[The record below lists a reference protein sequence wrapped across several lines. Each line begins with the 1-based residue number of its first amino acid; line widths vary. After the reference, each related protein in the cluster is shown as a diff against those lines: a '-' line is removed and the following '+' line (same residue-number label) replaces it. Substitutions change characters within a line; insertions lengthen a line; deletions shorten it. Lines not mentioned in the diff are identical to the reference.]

1 MADSLLIG
9 LTALNAQQQAI
20 TVASH
25 NIANAA
31 TPGYSRQN
39 AVLITPAASTISP
52 GAMGLGVTVD
62 AIRRISDNLI
72 NERLRSIQSEGGRLE
87 SLSQN
92 LQSVQAIFNETGE
105 NGFSTAINNLFA
117 GFQDIASNPESSALR
132 STVVQQVA
140 SFASSLSALGQ
151 GLERIQSQMQ
161 SGLTTEVREINTL
174 TTQIATLNGQIRSQV
189 NAGVSPNDL
198 FDQRDALLN
207 TLSQKIAVNVRT
219 DAKDQTVT
227 VDIAGH
233 LLIGSTTSDVLY
245 ATGGTNTDD
254 PLRILGGG
262 NTAVPIT
269 GGAVAAYDQLQ
280 REVMPGLLADIDS
293 LAATLAKR
301 FNALQSTGT
310 SNSFNV
316 GSWQSET
323 VIASDQTGADLDSTA
338 STQAAFGLPGI
349 PTAFLPSFTD
359 ANGTAI
365 ARNLTLNVLNT
376 LTGDAT
382 KYTVRYDP
390 GSAAVPTS
398 RSLDDLVQAI
408 NTGHGGGF
416 TVYPPSAGGV
426 GDITARKVSVDGGFR
441 LQLTAALNRSID
453 FSPALDLKASTSAW
467 TGPAMTV
474 SGSNVALADQRLLVR
489 VNGTNL
495 QLYTRSAVDGSESAY
510 TTQVINAGGTSF
522 TVGGVTVAYPAGT
535 FRSGDSFAVEFN
547 ATGQVLQKGTA
558 IAGNHVE
565 SPTWTASDATVG
577 IKGRYT
583 DTATFDPAQRW
594 SMRVVTSGVIGAAS
608 SILPPNNPPVVEF
621 TYVTGTVDAPVVQSV
636 QRTLDSR
643 FSAGTPVPIAAGV
656 YAVFGA
662 GNLTATAASQLQFT
676 VDGSPDQARLLPA
689 LGINTLFSGSTAA
702 TLSVSSRLL
711 SDPTQLAVGATRV
724 AGDNTNAVSMGSVR
738 TEKMFNNGVFSM
750 DDQYQTAITGLGV
763 RIQQATNMEQNQ
775 QVLQQTLQ
783 GQRDAISGVN
793 LDEEIGQMVLMQQ
806 AYSASAKV
814 VQFARENIQTLL
826 GILS

>member
-20 TVASH
+20 AVASH

-39 AVLITPAASTISP
+39 AVLKTPEASTISP
-52 GAMGLGVTVD
+52 GSMGLGVAVD
-62 AIRRISDNLI
+62 SIRRIADNLI
-72 NERLRSIQSEGGRLE
+72 NERLRSIQSEGGRLG
-87 SLSQN
+87 SLSKN
-92 LQSVQAIFNETGE
+92 LQSVEAAFNETGE
-105 NGFSTAINNLFA
+105 NGFSTAINRLFA
-117 GFQDIASNPESSALR
+117 GFQDISNNPESSALR
-132 STVVQQVA
+132 STIVQQVA
-140 SFASSLSALGQ
+140 SFAASLSGLGQ
-151 GLERIQSQMQ
+151 SLERIQSEMQ
-161 SGLTTEVREINTL
+161 NGLATEVREINTL
-174 TTQIATLNGQIRSQV
+174 TSQIAALNGQIRSQT
-189 NAGVSPNDL
+189 NAGLSPNDL

-219 DAKDQTVT
+219 DAQDQTVT
-227 VDIAGH
+227 VDIGGH
-233 LLIGSTTSDVLY
+233 LLVGSTTADVLR
-245 ATGGTNTDD
+245 ATGGTSTSD

-269 GGAVAAYDQLQ
+269 GGSVAAFDQLQ
-280 REVMPGLLADIDS
+280 REVMPGLLADMDT
-293 LAATLAKR
+293 LAATLAER

-316 GSWQSET
+316 GTWQSET
-323 VIASDQTGADLDSTA
+323 VIAADQTGSDLDAVA
-338 STQAAFGLPGI
+338 SRQSSFGQPGI
-349 PTAFLPSFTD
+349 PAAFQPAFTD
-359 ANGTAI
+359 ADGTSI

-376 LTGDAT
+376 LSGEAK
-382 KYTVRYDP
+382 KYTIRYDP
-390 GSAAVPTS
+390 GAAAVPAG
-398 RSLDDLVQAI
+398 RSLDDLVQAL

-416 TVYPPSAGGV
+416 TVYPPNAGGIA
-426 GDITARKVSVDGGFR
+426 DMTARKVSVDGGFR
-441 LQLTAALNRSID
+441 LQLTAAQNRSID
-453 FSPALDLKASTSAW
+453 FSAALDLSASTAAW

-474 SGSNVALADQRLLVR
+474 SGANLALADQRLAVR
-489 VNGTNL
+489 VSGTNL
-495 QLYTRSAVDGSESAY
+495 QLYTRSAVDGSESVY
-510 TTQVINAGGTSF
+510 TTQAINAGGTSF
-522 TVGGVTVAYPAGT
+522 TVAGVTVAYPAGS

-547 ATGQVLQKGTA
+547 SSGQVLQKGTA
-558 IAGNHVE
+558 VAGNHVE

-594 SMRVVTSGVIGAAS
+594 SMRVVTSGVVGANS
-608 SILPPNNPPVVEF
+608 TILPPNNPPVVEF

-643 FSAGTPVPIAAGV
+643 FTAGTPVPIAAGV
-656 YAVFGA
+656 YAVFGS

-676 VDGSPDQARLLPA
+676 VDGSPDQARMLPA
-689 LGINTLFSGSTAA
+689 LGINTLFSGSTAS
-702 TLSVSSRLL
+702 TLSISSRLL
-711 SDPTQLAVGATRV
+711 ADPTQLAVGATRA
-724 AGDNTNAVSMGSVR
+724 AGDNTNVVSMAGVR
-738 TEKMFNNGVFSM
+738 TEKLFNNGVFTM
-750 DDQYQTAITGLGV
+750 DDQYQTAASGLGT
-763 RIQQATNMEQNQ
+763 RIQQAANMEQNQ